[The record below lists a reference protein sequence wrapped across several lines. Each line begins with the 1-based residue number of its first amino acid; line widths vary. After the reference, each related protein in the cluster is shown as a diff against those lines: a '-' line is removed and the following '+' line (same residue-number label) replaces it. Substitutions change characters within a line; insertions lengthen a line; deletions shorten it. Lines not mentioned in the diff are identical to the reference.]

1 MVIGLVGSSL
11 GILVIAVAPSIA
23 VALFGWCI
31 AQLFSTRCSPP

>member
-23 VALFGWCI
+23 VVLIGWCI